1 MGIYKAPKEE
11 RFRGWAQLIRYADDF
26 VAVFQYKN
34 DAERFYSL
42 LIDRFSRF
50 GLRTAEEKTRILRFG
65 RFAAADSEKEH
76 RTDPTVRSKPETFD
90 FLGFTFYCSTNKKG
104 RFCCKVRSAGKR
116 VKTKLKRISL
126 WMKQN
131 RSLKLKEFMEHIRRV
146 LTGYFNYYC
155 VTCNEHCTAAF
166 RYQVCRLM
174 FKWLNRRSQRKSFN
188 WTEFMKMLEIFQIP
202 KAYFRVDIYR
212 YRDKWLTK
220 EPCA

>member
-1 MGIYKAPKEE
+1 MI
-11 RFRGWAQLIRYADDF
+11 
-26 VAVFQYKN
+26 V
-34 DAERFYSL
+34 
-42 LIDRFSRF
+42 
-50 GLRTAEEKTRILRFG
+50 
-65 RFAAADSEKEH
+65 
-76 RTDPTVRSKPETFD
+76 
-90 FLGFTFYCSTNKKG
+90 
-104 RFCCKVRSAGKR
+104 
-116 VKTKLKRISL
+116 
-126 WMKQN
+126 
-131 RSLKLKEFMEHIRRV
+131 
-146 LTGYFNYYC
+146 FNYYC